1 VGSSYPTEKR
11 IAPACRSFYQVRFR
25 CEIMSFS
32 ALAWASRQLPECA
45 HQKLLLMMLASHY
58 NDQTG
63 LCNPSIKT
71 LALECCMGPTSVKKH
86 LTALEKLGLIVRVS
100 GSRTQSNTYK
110 LSTGVVQEV
119 HYSGPQVGPQTTKG
133 RSPRDQGVGRG
144 ATTKQ
149 EEETGNINRE
159 LITHG
164 SNNSKHVSVTYGEG
178 AVDKLGQAKVQ
189 AIGHELGKLL
199 TAGTQPS
206 PRTPFRH

>member
-1 VGSSYPTEKR
+1 
-11 IAPACRSFYQVRFR
+11 
-25 CEIMSFS
+25 MSFS

-45 HQKLLLMMLASHY
+45 HQKLLLLMLASHH
-58 NDQTG
+58 NEQTG

-71 LALECCMGPTSVKKH
+71 LAFECCMGPTSVKKH
-86 LTALEKLGLIVRVS
+86 LAALERLGLIVRQS

-110 LSTGVVQEV
+110 LSTGVVQEG
-119 HYSGPQVGPQTTKG
+119 HQLGPQVGPDTTKG

-159 LITHG
+159 HKT
-164 SNNSKHVSVTYGEG
+164 KEKVSRSPVSDTYSVGP
-178 AVDKLGQAKVQ
+178 VDKVGQAKVQ
-189 AIGHELGKLL
+189 AIGQELGKLL
-199 TAGTQPS
+199 TAATPPT

>member
-1 VGSSYPTEKR
+1 VD
-11 IAPACRSFYQVRFR
+11 
-25 CEIMSFS
+25 
-32 ALAWASRQLPECA
+32 
-45 HQKLLLMMLASHY
+45 KLVLLQLASHV
-58 NDQTG
+58 NSKTG
-63 LCNPSIKT
+63 LCNPSNALLAQECALSLRSIVGAIK
-71 LALECCMGPTSVKKH
+71 S
-86 LTALEKLGLIVRVS
+86 LEKLRLITVVRTSTNKKKNV
-100 GSRTQSNTYK
+100 NHYK

-119 HYSGPQVGPQTTKG
+119 HYSGPQVGPHTTKG
-133 RSPRDQGVGRG
+133 RSPRVQGVGRG

-164 SNNSKHVSVTYGEG
+164 SNNSKHVSVTYGER